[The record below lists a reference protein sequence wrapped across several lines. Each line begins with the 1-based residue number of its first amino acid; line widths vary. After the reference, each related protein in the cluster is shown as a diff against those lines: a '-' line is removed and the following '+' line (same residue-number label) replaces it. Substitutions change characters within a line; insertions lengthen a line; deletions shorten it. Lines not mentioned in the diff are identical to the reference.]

1 MRPDNSGWFL
11 CHATGKLSSGSQVLA
26 GPLPSS
32 PLTSRLRGEVCAY
45 SKRVFVCLCVC
56 DQGLQSDLR
65 FGQFCTSFI
74 LPWHK
79 ICSWVLTP
87 NNHISSESL
96 PASFL
101 SDNRGPGVVGWAC
114 RRNYSP
120 GALASP
126 PYPVSP
132 LPAPLHPTLLL
143 SCIWYHSASPI
154 VFSWLKLL
162 RDVYWRRGWNKA
174 STSYILE

>member
-1 MRPDNSGWFL
+1 ML
-11 CHATGKLSSGSQVLA
+11 QGSCLQGVRSWQVLFLA
-26 GPLPSS
+26 ALS
-32 PLTSRLRGEVCAY
+32 PPDWEGRSAPTAQG
-45 SKRVFVCLCVC
+45 CLYVSVSVTRDC
-56 DQGLQSDLR
+56 QSDLR

-79 ICSWVLTP
+79 VCSWVLTP

-174 STSYILE
+174 STSYILELTNFLSN